1 MIFEG
6 RSIQCSM
13 LDGGIAELRFDLQG
27 DSVNKFNRATLAEL
41 GEVLALIKAQSGVK
55 GLLVTSGKDCFV
67 VGADVTEFIE
77 SFKSSEDELVGS
89 IMQVHKLFSTV
100 EDFDFPTVTAINGFA
115 LGGGLEFALTTS
127 YRVMSSAAKIGVPET
142 KLGIFPGWGGT
153 VRLSRLAGADNAIE
167 WIAGGEQYDAETA
180 LKTGVV
186 DAVVAPEK
194 LRDAALH
201 LLGQAIAGQR
211 DWKAR
216 RLEKISPLKLNPTE
230 TMMVFEGAKGF
241 VAGKAGPNYPSPVAA
256 ITAMQQ
262 GAGRGREDALKI
274 EATAFARMAKT
285 PTAFSLVS
293 IFLGDQFVGKVAKK
307 LAKTASRVESAA
319 VLGAGIMGGG
329 IAYQSASKGVPILM
343 KDIQEKAI
351 ALGLSEAEKL
361 LVKRVERGKM
371 TTAGMAEVFTRI
383 RPTLSFGDFK
393 GVDFVVEAVVENE
406 KVKKSVLAEV
416 EGQVKPEAILASNT
430 STISITRLAE
440 GLKRP
445 ENFCGMHFFNPVHK
459 MPLVEVI
466 RGAKSGQNAVAT
478 TVGYALAM
486 GKTPIVVNDCP
497 GFLVN
502 RVLFPYFAGFIGLVS
517 EGVDF
522 LKIDK
527 VMEKFGWP
535 MGPAYLLDVVGIDTA
550 HHAGVVMAEGYPDRM
565 ASAERTAIDVMFEA
579 QRFGQKNGI
588 GFYTYVPD
596 KKGVPKK
603 TVDPAAQEL
612 LKPLVRVDN
621 SASITDEDI
630 VDRMMLPL
638 IIECSRCLEDGIV
651 NTPVEV
657 DIGLV
662 YGLGFPP
669 FRGGPFRYADA
680 VGLKALNAKAAKFA
694 VLGKLYEPTAQMRQL
709 AEAGGTFHDAA
720 KRPEPIAEK
729 LPVAGAPLAGSG
741 KPADATPEPVQAP
754 AAGTLQETR

>member
-1 MIFEG
+1 MFEG
-6 RSIQCSM
+6 QSIRCSK
-13 LDGGIAELRFDLQG
+13 LPDGIVELRFDLQG

-41 GEVLALIKAQSGVK
+41 GKVLALIKGEPDVK
-55 GLLVTSGKDCFV
+55 GLLVTSGKDCFI
-67 VGADVTEFIE
+67 VGADVTEFTE
-77 SFKSSEDELVGS
+77 SFRNPEDQLVGW
-89 IMQVHKLFSTV
+89 ILQVHELFSTV

-127 YRVMSSAAKIGVPET
+127 YRVMSSTAKIGFPET

-153 VRLSRLAGADNAIE
+153 VRMSRLTGADNAIE
-167 WIAGGEQYDAETA
+167 WIAGGEQYAADIA

-186 DAVVAPEK
+186 AAVVAPEK
-194 LRDAALH
+194 LRDAALN
-201 LLGQAIAGQR
+201 LLGQAVAGKR

-230 TMMVFEGAKGF
+230 TMMVFETSKGF

-262 GAGRGREDALKI
+262 GAGRGRADALKI
-274 EATAFARMAKT
+274 EAQAFAKMAKT
-285 PTAFSLVS
+285 PTAFNLVT

-307 LAKTASRVESAA
+307 LAKTAAKVESAA

-329 IAYQSASKGVPILM
+329 IAYQSASRGVPIVM
-343 KDIQEKAI
+343 KDINEKAI
-351 ALGLSEAEKL
+351 ALGLAEAQKL
-361 LVKRVERGKM
+361 LLTRVERGKM
-371 TTAGMAEVFTRI
+371 TPAEMADIFTRI

-393 GVDFVVEAVVENE
+393 GVDVVVEAVVENE
-406 KVKKSVLAEV
+406 KIKKSVLAEV
-416 EGQVKPEAILASNT
+416 EGQVKEDAILASNT
-430 STISITRLAE
+430 STISITRLAGDLE
-440 GLKRP
+440 RP

-466 RGAKSGQNAVAT
+466 RGAKSGERAVAT

-502 RVLFPYFAGFIGLVS
+502 RVLFPYFAGFIGLVN

-522 LKIDK
+522 LRIDK

-535 MGPAYLLDVVGIDTA
+535 MGPGYLLDVVGIDTA
-550 HHAGVVMAEGYPDRM
+550 HHANAVMAAGYPDRM
-565 ASAERTAIDVMFEA
+565 AAKEKTAIDVMFEA
-579 QRFGQKNGI
+579 QRFGQKNGK
-588 GFYTYVPD
+588 GFYAYVPD

-603 TVDPAAQEL
+603 TVDPDAQEL
-612 LKPLVRVDN
+612 LKPLARVDN
-621 SASITDEDI
+621 SASITDQDI
-630 VDRMMLPL
+630 IDRMMLPL

-657 DIGLV
+657 DIAMV

-680 VGLKALNAKAAKFA
+680 VGLKALCDNAAKF
-694 VLGKLYEPTAQMRQL
+694 VSLGKLYEPTKQMLQL
-709 AEAGGTFHDAA
+709 AAAGGTFHDAGKA
-720 KRPEPIAEK
+720 KEPAAEK
-729 LPVAGAPLAGSG
+729 VELAEVGGA
-741 KPADATPEPVQAP
+741 
-754 AAGTLQETR
+754 R

>member
-1 MIFEG
+1 MNFEG
-6 RSIQCSM
+6 QSIQCSM

-27 DSVNKFNRATLAEL
+27 DSVNKFNKATLAEL
-41 GEVLALIKAQSGVK
+41 GEVLALIKAEPGVK

-67 VGADVTEFIE
+67 VGADVTEFVE
-77 SFKSSEDELVGS
+77 YFKNPEDQLVGW
-89 IMQVHKLFSTV
+89 ILEVHKLFNTV
-100 EDFDFPTVTAINGFA
+100 EDFGFPTITAINGFA

-127 YRVMSSAAKIGVPET
+127 YRVMSSSAKIGFPET
-142 KLGIFPGWGGT
+142 KLGIFPGWGGP
-153 VRLSRLAGADNAIE
+153 VRMSRVTGADNAIE
-167 WIAGGEQYDAETA
+167 WIAGGEQYAADVA

-194 LRDAALH
+194 LREGALN
-201 LLGQAIAGQR
+201 LLRQAMAGQR

-216 RLEKISPLKLNPTE
+216 RLEKVSPLKLNPTE
-230 TMMVFEGAKGF
+230 TMMAFETAKGF

-274 EATAFARMAKT
+274 EATTFAKMAKT
-285 PTAFSLVS
+285 PTAFNLVT
-293 IFLGDQFVGKVAKK
+293 IFLGDQFVGKVAKTM
-307 LAKTASRVESAA
+307 ARTASKVESAA

-329 IAYQSASKGVPILM
+329 IAYQSASKGVPIVM

-351 ALGLSEAEKL
+351 DLGLSEAEKL

-371 TTAGMAEVFTRI
+371 TAAEMAEVFTRI

-393 GVDFVVEAVVENE
+393 GVDLVVEAVVENE
-406 KVKKSVLAEV
+406 KVKKAVLAEV
-416 EGQVKPEAILASNT
+416 EDQVKEDAILASNT
-430 STISITRLAE
+430 STISITRLAD

-466 RGAKSGQNAVAT
+466 RGAKSGDRAVAT
-478 TVGYALAM
+478 TVSYALAM

-502 RVLFPYFAGFIGLVS
+502 RVLFPYFAGFTMLVN

-550 HHAGVVMAEGYPDRM
+550 HHASAVMAQGFPDRM
-565 ASAERTAIDVMFEA
+565 AASEKTAIDAMFEI
-579 QRFGQKNGI
+579 QRFGQKNGK
-588 GFYTYVPD
+588 GFYSYAPD

-603 TVDPAAQEL
+603 TEDPEVREI

-621 SASITDEDI
+621 SASITDQDI
-630 VDRMMLPL
+630 IDRMMLPL

-651 NTPVEV
+651 NTPMEV
-657 DIGLV
+657 DIALI

-680 VGLKALNAKAAKFA
+680 IGLKPLCEKAGKFA
-694 VLGKLYEPTAQMRQL
+694 ALGKLYEPTAQMLQL
-709 AEAGGTFHDAA
+709 AEAGGSFHETR
-720 KRPEPIAEK
+720 KLNEPTAEK
-729 LPVAGAPLAGSG
+729 LQLAEVGG
-741 KPADATPEPVQAP
+741 N
-754 AAGTLQETR
+754 R

>member
-1 MIFEG
+1 
-6 RSIQCSM
+6 M

-27 DSVNKFNRATLAEL
+27 DSVNKFNKATLAEL
-41 GEVLALIKAQSGVK
+41 GEVVALIKAEPGVK
-55 GLLVTSGKDCFV
+55 GLLATSGKDCFV
-67 VGADVTEFIE
+67 VGADVTEFIDY
-77 SFKSSEDELVGS
+77 FKSPEDQLVGWLL
-89 IMQVHKLFSTV
+89 QVHKLFSTI
-100 EDFDFPTVTAINGFA
+100 EDFDFPTITAINGFA
-115 LGGGLEFALTTS
+115 LGGGLEFALCTS
-127 YRVMSSAAKIGVPET
+127 YRVMSSGAKIGLPET
-142 KLGIFPGWGGT
+142 KLGIFPGWGGPM
-153 VRLSRLAGADNAIE
+153 RLSRLAGADNAIE
-167 WIAGGEQYDAETA
+167 WIAGGEQYDADAA
-180 LKTGVV
+180 LKNGVV
-186 DAVVAPEK
+186 DAVVAPDK
-194 LRDAALH
+194 LREAALN

-216 RLEKISPLKLNPTE
+216 RLEKVSPLKLNPTE
-230 TMMVFEGAKGF
+230 TMMVFETAKGF

-285 PTAFSLVS
+285 PTAFNLVT

-307 LAKTASRVESAA
+307 MAKTASKVESAA

-329 IAYQSASKGVPILM
+329 IAYQSASKGIPIVM

-351 ALGLSEAEKL
+351 ALGLSEAGKL
-361 LVKRVERGKM
+361 LMKRVERGKM
-371 TTAGMAEVFTRI
+371 TAAEMADIMTRI

-393 GVDFVVEAVVENE
+393 GVDLVVEAVVENE

-416 EGQVKPEAILASNT
+416 EDQVKEDAILASNT

-445 ENFCGMHFFNPVHK
+445 ENFCGMHFFNPVHR
-459 MPLVEVI
+459 MPLVEII
-466 RGAKSGQNAVAT
+466 RGAKSGDRAVAT

-502 RVLFPYFAGFIGLVS
+502 RVLFPYFAGFIKLVN

-535 MGPAYLLDVVGIDTA
+535 MGPGYLLDVVGIDTG
-550 HHAGVVMAEGYPDRM
+550 HHANAVMAQGYPDRM
-565 ASAERTAIDVMFEA
+565 ASAEKTAIDAMFEV
-579 QRFGQKNGI
+579 QRFGQKNGK
-588 GFYTYVPD
+588 GFYAYVPD

-603 TVDPAAQEL
+603 TVDPETQEL

-621 SASITDEDI
+621 SASISDQDI
-630 VDRMMLPL
+630 IDRMMLPL
-638 IIECSRCLEDGIV
+638 IIECSRCLEDKIV
-651 NTPVEV
+651 NTPVEL
-657 DIGLV
+657 DIALI

-680 VGLKALNAKAAKFA
+680 IGLKALCEKAAKFA
-694 VLGKLYEPTAQMRQL
+694 ALGKLYEPTAQMLKL
-709 AEAGGTFHDAA
+709 AENGGTFH
-720 KRPEPIAEK
+720 
-729 LPVAGAPLAGSG
+729 
-741 KPADATPEPVQAP
+741 
-754 AAGTLQETR
+754 ETR

>member
-1 MIFEG
+1 MKFDG
-6 RSIQCSM
+6 QAIQCSM

-27 DSVNKFNRATLAEL
+27 DSVNKFNKATLAEL
-41 GEVLALIKAQSGVK
+41 GEVLALIKAEPGVK

-77 SFKSSEDELVGS
+77 YFKNPEDQLIGWILE
-89 IMQVHKLFSTV
+89 VHKLFSTV

-127 YRVMSSAAKIGVPET
+127 YRVMSSEARIGLPET
-142 KLGIFPGWGGT
+142 KLGIFPGWGGP

-167 WIAGGEQYDAETA
+167 WIAGGEQYIADVA

-186 DAVVAPEK
+186 DAAVAPDKVRE
-194 LRDAALH
+194 AALN
-201 LLGQAIAGQR
+201 LLGQAIAGKR

-216 RLEKISPLKLNPTE
+216 RLEKVSPLKLNPTE
-230 TMMVFEGAKGF
+230 TMMVFETSKGF

-274 EATAFARMAKT
+274 EAAAFARMAKT
-285 PTAFSLVS
+285 PTAFNLVT
-293 IFLGDQFVGKVAKK
+293 IFLGDQFVGKVSKTM
-307 LAKTASRVESAA
+307 AKTASRVESAA

-329 IAYQSASKGVPILM
+329 IAYQSASKGTLIVM

-351 ALGLSEAEKL
+351 DLGLSEARKL
-361 LVKRVERGKM
+361 LAKRVERGKM
-371 TTAGMAEVFTRI
+371 TADEMAEVFTRI

-393 GVDFVVEAVVENE
+393 GVDIVVEAVVENE

-416 EGQVKPEAILASNT
+416 EDQVKEDAILASNT

-466 RGAKSGQNAVAT
+466 RGAKSGDRAVAT
-478 TVGYALAM
+478 TVSFALAM

-502 RVLFPYFAGFIGLVS
+502 RVLFPYFAGFMMLVNEGL
-517 EGVDF
+517 DF
-522 LKIDK
+522 QRIDK

-535 MGPAYLLDVVGIDTA
+535 MGPAYLLDVVGIDTGY
-550 HHAGVVMAEGYPDRM
+550 HANAVMAQGFPDRM
-565 ASAERTAIDVMFEA
+565 ASTEKTALAAMFEA
-579 QRFGQKNGI
+579 QRFGQKNGK
-588 GFYTYVPD
+588 GFYSYVPD

-603 TVDPAAQEL
+603 TVDPEVQGL

-621 SASITDEDI
+621 SASITDQDI
-630 VDRMMLPL
+630 IDRMMLPL
-638 IIECSRCLEDGIV
+638 LIECSRCLEEGIV

-657 DIGLV
+657 DIALI

-680 VGLKALNAKAAKFA
+680 VGLEALCEKAARFA
-694 VLGKLYEPTAQMRQL
+694 ALGKLYEPTARMLQL
-709 AEAGGTFHDAA
+709 AEAG
-720 KRPEPIAEK
+720 
-729 LPVAGAPLAGSG
+729 APYHKA
-741 KPADATPEPVQAP
+741 
-754 AAGTLQETR
+754 R

>member
-1 MIFEG
+1 MMIHSSALDERSGGPMIFEG
-6 RSIQCSM
+6 QSIQCSM
-13 LDGGIAELRFDLQG
+13 LQGGIAELRFDLHG
-27 DSVNKFNRATLAEL
+27 DSVNKFNKATLAEL
-41 GEVLALIKAQSGVK
+41 GEVLALIKADPGVK
-55 GLLVTSGKDCFV
+55 GLLATSGKDCFV
-67 VGADVTEFIE
+67 VGADVTEFIDY
-77 SFKSSEDELVGS
+77 FKNPEDQMVGWLL
-89 IMQVHKLFSTV
+89 QVHKLLSTI

-115 LGGGLEFALTTS
+115 LGGGLEFALSTS
-127 YRVMSSAAKIGVPET
+127 YRVMSSSARIGFPET

-153 VRLSRLAGADNAIE
+153 VRLSRVAGADNAIE
-167 WIAGGEQYDAETA
+167 WIAGGEQYGADVA

-194 LRDAALH
+194 VREGALN
-201 LLGQAIAGQR
+201 LLGQAMAGQR

-216 RLEKISPLKLNPTE
+216 RLEKVSPLKLNPTE
-230 TMMVFEGAKGF
+230 TMMVFESAKAF
-241 VAGKAGPNYPSPVAA
+241 VGGKAGPNYPSPVAA

-285 PTAFSLVS
+285 PTAFNLVT

-307 LAKTASRVESAA
+307 MAKTASKVESAA

-329 IAYQSASKGVPILM
+329 IAYQSASKGVPIVM

-361 LVKRVERGKM
+361 LVKRIERGKM
-371 TTAGMAEVFTRI
+371 TAAEMADVFTRI

-393 GVDFVVEAVVENE
+393 GVDLVVEAVVENE

-416 EGQVKPEAILASNT
+416 EDQVKEDAILASNT

-466 RGAKSGQNAVAT
+466 RGAKSGDRAVAT

-502 RVLFPYFAGFIGLVS
+502 RVLFPYFAGFIKLVN

-550 HHAGVVMAEGYPDRM
+550 HHANAVMAQGYPDRM
-565 ASAERTAIDVMFEA
+565 ASAEKTAIDAMFEV
-579 QRFGQKNGI
+579 QRFGQKNGK
-588 GFYTYVPD
+588 GFYAYVPD

-603 TVDPAAQEL
+603 TVDPEAQEI
-612 LKPLVRVDN
+612 LKPLVRVN
-621 SASITDEDI
+621 SSASIPDQDI
-630 VDRMMLPL
+630 IDRMMLPL
-638 IIECSRCLEDGIV
+638 IIECSRCLEDRIV
-651 NTPVEV
+651 NTPVEL
-657 DIGLV
+657 DIALI

-680 VGLKALNAKAAKFA
+680 IGLKALCEKAGKFA
-694 VLGKLYEPTAQMRQL
+694 SLGKLYEPTAQMLQL
-709 AEAGGTFHDAA
+709 AEAGGTFHETG
-720 KRPEPIAEK
+720 KLKEPSAQT
-729 LPVAGAPLAGSG
+729 LPLAEVG
-741 KPADATPEPVQAP
+741 
-754 AAGTLQETR
+754 GTLQETR

>member
-1 MIFEG
+1 MMFEG

-13 LDGGIAELRFDLQG
+13 LEGGVAELRFDLQG
-27 DSVNKFNRATLAEL
+27 DSVNKFNKATLAEL
-41 GEVLALIKAQSGVK
+41 AEAVAGIRAEAGVK
-55 GLLVTSGKDCFV
+55 GLLVTSGKDSFI
-67 VGADVTEFIE
+67 VGADVTEFIDY
-77 SFKSSEDELVGS
+77 FRNSEDQLVGWLLE
-89 IMQVHKLFSTV
+89 VHALFSAV

-115 LGGGLEFALTTS
+115 LGGGLEFALCTS
-127 YRVMSSAAKIGVPET
+127 YRVMSSTAKIGLPET

-153 VRLSRLAGADNAIE
+153 VRLARVAGADNAIE
-167 WIAGGEQYDAETA
+167 WIAGGEQYAADVA

-194 LRDAALH
+194 VRDAALN
-201 LLGQAIAGQR
+201 LLQQAIDGKR

-216 RLEKISPLKLNPTE
+216 RLEKISPLKLNPIE
-230 TMMVFEGAKGF
+230 TMMAFETAKGF

-274 EATAFARMAKT
+274 EAQAFARMAKT
-285 PTAFSLVS
+285 PTAFHLVT
-293 IFLGDQFVGKVAKK
+293 IFLGDQFVGKVAKTM
-307 LAKTASRVESAA
+307 AKSAEKVESAA

-329 IAYQSASKGVPILM
+329 IAYQSASKGVPIVM

-361 LVKRVERGKM
+361 LTKRVDRGKM
-371 TTAGMAEVFTRI
+371 TAAGMAEVLTRI
-383 RPTLSFGDFK
+383 RPTLSFGDFR
-393 GVDFVVEAVVENE
+393 GVDIVVEAVVENE
-406 KVKKSVLAEV
+406 KVKKSVLAEL
-416 EGQVKPEAILASNT
+416 EDQVSEDAILASNT

-466 RGAKSGQNAVAT
+466 RGAKSGDRAIAT

-502 RVLFPYFAGFIGLVS
+502 RVLFPYFAGFIKLVN

-522 LKIDK
+522 LRIDK

-550 HHAGVVMAEGYPDRM
+550 HHADAVMAQAFPDRM
-565 ASAERTAIDVMFEA
+565 ASAEKTAIQVMFEA
-579 QRFGQKNGI
+579 QRFGQKNGK

-603 TVDPAAQEL
+603 TVDPEAQEL
-612 LKPLVRVDN
+612 MKPLVREDA
-621 SASITDEDI
+621 SASIPDQDI
-630 VDRMMLPL
+630 IDRMMLPL
-638 IIECSRCLEDGIV
+638 VIECSRCLEDGIV
-651 NTPVEV
+651 GTPVEV
-657 DIGLV
+657 DIALI

-680 VGLKALNAKAAKFA
+680 IGLKALNDKAAKFA
-694 VLGKLYEPTAQMRQL
+694 SLGKLYEPTAQMIQL
-709 AEAGGTFHDAA
+709 AEAGRNFHEAKKDA
-720 KRPEPIAEK
+720 PVAEK
-729 LPVAGAPLAGSG
+729 GELAEVGGA
-741 KPADATPEPVQAP
+741 
-754 AAGTLQETR
+754 R

>member
-1 MIFEG
+1 MMFDG
-6 RSIQCSM
+6 QCIQGSM
-13 LDGGIAELRFDLQG
+13 LPGGIVELRFDLQG
-27 DSVNKFNRATLAEL
+27 DSVNKFNRATLTEL
-41 GEVLALIKAQSGVK
+41 GQVLALIKAEPGVK
-55 GLLVTSGKDCFV
+55 GLLVTSGKDGFV
-67 VGADVTEFIE
+67 VGADITEFIDA
-77 SFKSSEDELVGS
+77 FKYPEDQL
-89 IMQVHKLFSTV
+89 IAWIRDVHKLFSTV

-115 LGGGLEFALTTS
+115 LGGGLEFALATS
-127 YRVMSSAAKIGVPET
+127 YRVMSSSAKIGLPET

-153 VRLSRLAGADNAIE
+153 VRLSRLVGADNAIE
-167 WIAGGEQYDAETA
+167 WIAGGEQYDAAAA

-186 DAVVAPEK
+186 DAVVAPDKVREG
-194 LRDAALH
+194 ALN
-201 LLGQAIAGQR
+201 LLEQAIAGQR

-216 RLEKISPLKLNPTE
+216 RLEKVSPLELNPTE
-230 TMMVFEGAKGF
+230 TMMVFETSKGF

-274 EATAFARMAKT
+274 EATAFARMART
-285 PTAFSLVS
+285 PTAFNLVT
-293 IFLGDQFVGKVAKK
+293 IFLGDQFVAKVAKK
-307 LAKTASRVESAA
+307 LAKTASKVESAA

-329 IAYQSASKGVPILM
+329 IAYQSASRGVPIVM

-351 ALGLSEAEKL
+351 DLGLSEARKL
-361 LVKRVERGKM
+361 LAKRVERGKM
-371 TTAGMAEVFTRI
+371 TADEMAEVLTRI
-383 RPTLSFGDFK
+383 RPTLSFGDFP
-393 GVDFVVEAVVENE
+393 GVNLVVEAVVENE

-416 EGQVKPEAILASNT
+416 EDHVNGDTILASNT

-445 ENFCGMHFFNPVHK
+445 RNFCGMHFFNPVHK

-466 RGAKSGQNAVAT
+466 RGAKSGDHAVAT

-502 RVLFPYFAGFIGLVS
+502 RVLFPYFAGFMMLMS

-550 HHAGVVMAEGYPDRM
+550 HHANAVMAQGYPDRM
-565 ASAERTAIDVMFEA
+565 ASTEKTATTVLFEA
-579 QRFGQKNGI
+579 QRFGQKNGK
-588 GFYTYVPD
+588 GFYAYVPD

-603 TVDPAAQEL
+603 TVDPEAQEL
-612 LKPLVRVDN
+612 LRPLVRVDN
-621 SASITDEDI
+621 SASITDQDI
-630 VDRMMLPL
+630 IDRMMLPL

-657 DIGLV
+657 DIALV

-680 VGLKALNAKAAKFA
+680 IGLKALCETAAKFGS
-694 VLGKLYEPTAQMRQL
+694 LGKLYEPTAQMLRL
-709 AEAGGTFHDAA
+709 AESGGTFHQTG
-720 KRPEPIAEK
+720 KGQEPAAEK
-729 LPVAGAPLAGSG
+729 PQLAEVGG
-741 KPADATPEPVQAP
+741 H
-754 AAGTLQETR
+754 R

>member
-1 MIFEG
+1 MMFEG
-6 RSIQCSM
+6 QSIQFSM

-41 GEVLALIKAQSGVK
+41 GQVLALIKAEPEVK
-55 GLLVTSGKDCFV
+55 GLLVTSGKDCFI
-67 VGADVTEFIE
+67 VGADVTEFTE
-77 SFKSSEDELVGS
+77 SFKNPEDQLVGW
-89 IMQVHKLFSTV
+89 ILQVHELFSTV

-127 YRVMSSAAKIGVPET
+127 YRVMSSTAKIGFPET

-153 VRLSRLAGADNAIE
+153 VRMSRLTGADNAIE
-167 WIAGGEQYDAETA
+167 WIAGGEQYTADVA

-194 LRDAALH
+194 LRDAALN
-201 LLGQAIAGQR
+201 LLGQAIEGKR

-216 RLEKISPLKLNPTE
+216 RLEKISPLRLNPTE
-230 TMMVFEGAKGF
+230 TMMVFETSKGF

-262 GAGRGREDALKI
+262 GAGRGRADALKI
-274 EATAFARMAKT
+274 EAQAFAKMAKT
-285 PTAFSLVS
+285 PTAFNLVT

-307 LAKTASRVESAA
+307 LAKTAAKVESAA

-329 IAYQSASKGVPILM
+329 IAYQSASRGVPIVM
-343 KDIQEKAI
+343 KDINEKAI
-351 ALGLSEAEKL
+351 ALGLDTAEKL
-361 LVKRVERGKM
+361 LLTRVERGKM
-371 TTAGMAEVFTRI
+371 TAGEMADVFTRI

-393 GVDFVVEAVVENE
+393 GVDVVVEAVVENE
-406 KVKKSVLAEV
+406 KIKKSVLAEV
-416 EGQVKPEAILASNT
+416 EGQVKEDAILASNT
-430 STISITRLAE
+430 STISITRLGE
-440 GLKRP
+440 DLKRP

-466 RGAKSGQNAVAT
+466 RGAKSGERAVAT

-502 RVLFPYFAGFIGLVS
+502 RVLFPYFAGFIGLVN

-522 LKIDK
+522 LRIDK

-535 MGPAYLLDVVGIDTA
+535 MGPGYLLDVVGIDTA
-550 HHAGVVMAEGYPDRM
+550 HHANAVMAAGYPDRM
-565 ASAERTAIDVMFEA
+565 AATEKTAIDVMFEA
-579 QRFGQKNGI
+579 QRFGQKNGK
-588 GFYTYVPD
+588 GFYAYVAD

-603 TVDPAAQEL
+603 TIDPDAQEL
-612 LKPLVRVDN
+612 LKPLVRADN
-621 SASITDEDI
+621 SASITDQDI
-630 VDRMMLPL
+630 IDRMMLPL

-657 DIGLV
+657 DIAMV

-680 VGLKALNAKAAKFA
+680 VGLKVLCDKAAKFA
-694 VLGKLYEPTAQMRQL
+694 SLGKLYEPTTRMLQL
-709 AEAGGTFHDAA
+709 AEAGGTFHDTGEA
-720 KRPEPIAEK
+720 KVPAAEK
-729 LPVAGAPLAGSG
+729 TELAEVG
-741 KPADATPEPVQAP
+741 
-754 AAGTLQETR
+754 GTR

>member
-1 MIFEG
+1 MKFDG
-6 RSIQCSM
+6 KAIQCSM

-27 DSVNKFNRATLAEL
+27 DSVNKFNKATLAEL
-41 GEVLALIKAQSGVK
+41 GEVLVLLKAEPGVK

-67 VGADVTEFIE
+67 VGADVTEFVEYFRNTEDQLIE
-77 SFKSSEDELVGS
+77 WILE
-89 IMQVHKLFSTV
+89 VHKLFSTV

-127 YRVMSSAAKIGVPET
+127 YRIMSSETRIGLPET

-167 WIAGGEQYDAETA
+167 WIAGGEQYAADVA

-186 DAVVAPEK
+186 DAVVSPDK
-194 LRDAALH
+194 LREAALN
-201 LLGQAIAGQR
+201 LLGQAIAGKR

-216 RLEKISPLKLNPTE
+216 RLEKVSALKLNPTE
-230 TMMVFEGAKGF
+230 TMMVFETSKGF

-262 GAGRGREDALKI
+262 GAGRKRDDALAI
-274 EATAFARMAKT
+274 EAAAFAKMART
-285 PTAFSLVS
+285 PTAFNLVT
-293 IFLGDQFVGKVAKK
+293 IFLGDQFVGKVAKSM
-307 LAKTASRVESAA
+307 AKTASRVESAA

-329 IAYQSASKGVPILM
+329 IAYQSASKGTPIVM

-351 ALGLSEAEKL
+351 DLGLSEARKL
-361 LVKRVERGKM
+361 LAKRVERGKM
-371 TTAGMAEVFTRI
+371 TADEMAEVFTRI

-393 GVDFVVEAVVENE
+393 GVGIVVEAVVENE

-416 EGQVKPEAILASNT
+416 EDQVKEDTILASNT
-430 STISITRLAE
+430 STISITRLAD

-466 RGAKSGQNAVAT
+466 RGAKSGDRAVAT
-478 TVGYALAM
+478 TVSFALAM

-502 RVLFPYFAGFIGLVS
+502 RVLFPYFAGFMMLVNEGL
-517 EGVDF
+517 DF
-522 LKIDK
+522 QRIDK

-535 MGPAYLLDVVGIDTA
+535 MGPAYLLDVVGIDTGY
-550 HHAGVVMAEGYPDRM
+550 HANAVMAQGFPDRM
-565 ASAERTAIDVMFEA
+565 ASTEKTALETMFEA
-579 QRFGQKNGI
+579 KRFGQKNGK
-588 GFYTYVPD
+588 GFYSYVPD

-603 TVDPAAQEL
+603 TVDPEVLGL

-621 SASITDEDI
+621 AASITDQDI
-630 VDRMMLPL
+630 IDRMMLPL
-638 IIECSRCLEDGIV
+638 VIECSRCLEDGIV

-657 DIGLV
+657 DIALV

-680 VGLKALNAKAAKFA
+680 VGLKALCEKAGKFA
-694 VLGKLYEPTAQMRQL
+694 ALGKLYEPTARMRQL
-709 AEAGGTFHDAA
+709 AET
-720 KRPEPIAEK
+720 
-729 LPVAGAPLAGSG
+729 GATYHKA
-741 KPADATPEPVQAP
+741 
-754 AAGTLQETR
+754 R